1 DWVETVCLNR
11 DGEPTLDKRL
21 AARVALLKAAGIR
34 KVTFATNAQ
43 LLTPKLSSALIDAG
57 LDDIMVSIDG
67 VTKEVFEAIRLR
79 LSFETV
85 LANTLELIRIRNQR
99 QVPLSVRIRMVIMK
113 ENEHEVRPFFE
124 FWNARVATQD
134 RVYAKHAHTW
144 GNQMGVEKESLV
156 ARFRDRPC

>member
-1 DWVETVCLNR
+1 
-11 DGEPTLDKRL
+11 
-21 AARVALLKAAGIR
+21 
-34 KVTFATNAQ
+34 
-43 LLTPKLSSALIDAG
+43 
-57 LDDIMVSIDG
+57 IMVSIDG

-156 ARFRDRPC
+156 ARFRDRPCVSPFSSMIIQVDGRVPLCGVDYNVKLPMGDFSKQTIRQIWQGEGLTRVRDLHAS